1 MPALRQRFTRLI
13 VSRRFLKRLPAL
25 ALVAGALL
33 VPSTALAASR
43 VKVHVTSPTRTLVA
57 KKTVHFTVK
66 ATYGGHATTGKAY
79 YRFYITHL
87 GFETKPVTQKL
98 KNGKTVFAIKATES
112 DAEQAVE
119 LGKGL
124 HFYIYFTAKTPH
136 GTVTSKVP
144 VKFKLK

>member
-33 VPSTALAASR
+33 VPSSALAANR
-43 VKVHVTSPTRTLVA
+43 VKVSVKPASHTMVA

-66 ATYGGHATTGKAY
+66 ATYGGHAATGKAY
-79 YRFYITHL
+79 YRFYITGL

-98 KNGKTVFAIKATES
+98 KNGKTTFAIKATKTQ
-112 DAEQAVE
+112 AEEAVQ

-144 VKFKLK
+144 VKFKM